1 MSTSCKHRVNAN
13 ENLSHLGPSQA
24 PGSPAGGGGARD
36 ISTGFTGNN
45 IRLTTTTEH
54 FMTSYA
60 PGYTIDGRKLTPEE
74 LERREALK
82 RSHIGPS
89 RTWDR
94 PQPKAFPRPPGGLL
108 FPDTGGSPR
117 TPQGPGISGSPRSP
131 QGPIGPGGPRDP
143 WPSEAQWQ
151 QGTRSLID
159 AIKEL
164 NKFNAP

>member
-1 MSTSCKHRVNAN
+1 MQASCTHRVNAN

-36 ISTGFTGNN
+36 NFAPLPANN
-45 IRLTTTTEH
+45 IHLTTPQEH

-60 PGYTIDGRKLTPEE
+60 PGYVPKAPVLTPED
-74 LERREALK
+74 LERLR
-82 RSHIGPS
+82 RIQ
-89 RTWDR
+89 R
-94 PQPKAFPRPPGGLL
+94 PPAKRPPGGLL
-108 FPDTGGSPR
+108 FPDLDASPR